1 MMSELPARI
10 LTADEIGQLPRASIV
25 WVEFYN
31 VEEEMATS
39 LVAAMKCADGTL
51 VDEETCV
58 YDDVVEDMR
67 PQPDGWWR
75 FWSEMPTEEQRAGTP
90 WVRAEKINRGLSD
103 E

>member
-1 MMSELPARI
+1 MDEARI
-10 LTADEIGQLPRASIV
+10 LTADEIRQLPRASVV

-31 VEEEMATS
+31 TEEEMATS

-58 YDDVVEDMR
+58 YDDVAEDMR

-75 FWSEMPTEEQRAGTP
+75 FWSAMPTEEQRAGTP
-90 WVRAEKINRGLSD
+90 WRTGSHEYC
-103 E
+103 